1 MLDSYIKIDD
11 IKKLLDETVSINGLI
26 KKSDFQK
33 AITMIE
39 EFRKPEI
46 KPKNRIKNRLH
57 LISMIDSYKKNILD
71 KKVKILVY
79 TDSVGCT
86 ACKLN
91 LYDWKLRIDSLH
103 DNPDLSFIFFVHA
116 QHTNQFSNR
125 LRGEAFNYPI
135 FFDEKNIIEKL
146 NHFPKDYRLQTF
158 LLDSNNHV
166 VLIGN
171 PLGNE
176 SMWNLYKEEIKKLT
190 KTKISNDET

>member
-71 KKVKILVY
+71 KKVKPEIIIYMERL
-79 TDSVGCT
+79 TNMNFNFRMSV
-86 ACKLN
+86 L
-91 LYDWKLRIDSLH
+91 LSL
-103 DNPDLSFIFFVHA
+103 L
-116 QHTNQFSNR
+116 
-125 LRGEAFNYPI
+125 
-135 FFDEKNIIEKL
+135 
-146 NHFPKDYRLQTF
+146 HFL
-158 LLDSNNHV
+158 
-166 VLIGN
+166 
-171 PLGNE
+171 E
-176 SMWNLYKEEIKKLT
+176 
-190 KTKISNDET
+190 